1 MSLDV
6 PATRWKPSHETF
18 VKAMVQGLANLS
30 SQDAS
35 TTLARRLPGAAFRL
49 QITRPGFY
57 PWKRRFCKL
66 FSGLFRWAG
75 IARRRMLKSMRP
87 KAAFVIKRV
96 PGCLKSPVLG
106 GA

>member
-6 PATRWKPSHETF
+6 PAIRWKPSHETL
-18 VKAMVQGLANLS
+18 VKAMVHGLANLS

-35 TTLARRLPGAAFRL
+35 ATWARRLAGAGFRL
-49 QITRPGFY
+49 QVTRPGFY
-57 PWKRRFCKL
+57 PGKRRFCKL
-66 FSGLFRWAG
+66 FSRLFRWAG

-87 KAAFVIKRV
+87 NAAFVIKRV
-96 PGCLKSPVLG
+96 PGCLKTPDLC